1 MLEDSYEPLSIEQ
14 KWQSEWEL
22 KNQFKPVESDKQFSI
37 VIPPPN
43 VTGSLHMG
51 HALEHSIIDVI
62 VRIKRLQG
70 FETLWVPGTDHA
82 GIITQLLVENE
93 LSEKGL
99 SKEDVGREN
108 FISKVWEWKEK
119 SGENISGQM
128 KKLGMS
134 CDWSRERFTMDEGLS
149 AAVRQVFVTLYDSGF
164 IYKGSRMVN
173 WDTKLMSAV
182 SDLEVN
188 LEEQTGKL
196 WSVKYKCGDEFITIA
211 TTRPETI
218 LADTAVAVNPDDERY
233 KSFIGKTAII
243 PIVNREVP
251 IIADEYVDK
260 EFGSGCVKITPAHD
274 FNDYEIGLKHDLEVI
289 SCMKLDGTMSDDDF
303 MPENYKN
310 LDRFEARDQIV
321 NELSELGF
329 LVSADDHVIQLP
341 KGDRSKSIL
350 EPMITD
356 QWFVKTK
363 ELADRGI
370 AEVENENMKFIP
382 KNWEKTYFE
391 WMYNIQDWCI
401 SRQIWWGHQIPA
413 WYDEDGNIYV
423 ATTESEVREKY
434 KLSDDLKLSQ
444 DKDVLDTW
452 FSSALWPFSTLG
464 WPEESTDLEKYYPTS
479 LLVTGFDIIFFWVAR
494 MIMMGLNFNDDVP
507 FKDILIH
514 GLVRDS
520 KGRKMSKSLKNTIDP
535 LELSEKHGA
544 DALRFSLIEKA
555 APGQDVPF
563 DEEWTIA
570 AKKFGNKLW
579 NAAKFV
585 HLYSPEEK
593 RTDEIKEITCPE
605 NVWIASRF
613 DEVLAEFNE
622 LFEKY
627 KISDAYKLIY
637 NFVWS
642 DLFDWYFEFSKN
654 LIDDEKTKDETMF
667 VLRTIFLKSIKILN
681 PAMPHITEEIW
692 STFEDDLLIN
702 NTWPEVE
709 GKELNP
715 EANDVENLKEV
726 ISQIRN
732 FKATYQLKN
741 KEILKL
747 NSSKDVSPWFTK
759 QLENI
764 GNIELNLNS
773 SEDKNKKQVVFQ
785 SGNYEFYLLA
795 EDYIDIDVEIKKLD
809 KKIEDL
815 SKTLAVSRSRL
826 ENEKFIKN
834 AKEELIEKE
843 KQNVIEV
850 ENEIKLLKQTR
861 DQFSV

>member
-93 LSEKGL
+93 LLEKGL

-423 ATTESEVREKY
+423 ATTESEVRAKY

-667 VLRTIFLKSIKILN
+667 VLRTTFLKSIKILN

-747 NSSKDVSPWFTK
+747 NSSKDVGPWFTK

-764 GNIELNLNS
+764 GNVELNLNS
-773 SEDKNKKQVVFQ
+773 PEDKDKKQVVFQ

-850 ENEIKLLKQTR
+850 ENEIELLKQTR

>member
-423 ATTESEVREKY
+423 ATSESEVRAKY

-605 NVWIASRF
+605 NVWITSRF

-667 VLRTIFLKSIKILN
+667 VLRTTFLKSIKILN

-747 NSSKDVSPWFTK
+747 NSSKDVGPWFTK

-764 GNIELNLNS
+764 GNVELNLNS
-773 SEDKNKKQVVFQ
+773 PEDKDKKQVVFQ

-850 ENEIKLLKQTR
+850 ENEIELLKQTR

>member
-667 VLRTIFLKSIKILN
+667 VLRTTFLKSIKILN

-747 NSSKDVSPWFTK
+747 NSSKDVGPWFTN

-764 GNIELNLNS
+764 GNVELNLNS
-773 SEDKNKKQVVFQ
+773 PEDKDKKQVVFQ

-826 ENEKFIKN
+826 ENDKFIKN

-850 ENEIKLLKQTR
+850 ENEIELLKQTR

>member
-667 VLRTIFLKSIKILN
+667 VLRTTFLKSIKILN

-715 EANDVENLKEV
+715 EVNDVENLKEV

-741 KEILKL
+741 KEILNL
-747 NSSKDVSPWFTK
+747 NLSKDVSPWFTK

-764 GNIELNLNS
+764 GNIKLNLNS
-773 SEDKNKKQVVFQ
+773 TEDKNKKQVVFQ

-850 ENEIKLLKQTR
+850 ENEIELLKQTR